1 MSRSSLLTSVLVF
14 ALIASSPSIAEN
26 SKRLIHGLIYTLN
39 PQQPVAE
46 AVVIDN
52 GRFQFVGKLDEAMA
66 LINDATEVLDLGD
79 SVAYPGFIEGHGHL
93 SSLGRSL
100 ASINLSN
107 AENFDQI
114 VDMVSQKAAT
124 LQPGEVVFGR
134 GWHQSKWSSRPNPE
148 VDGFPTH
155 DKLSLVAPN
164 HPVVLEHA
172 NGHTVLI
179 NQNAMQ
185 RANITAQTVAPEG
198 GVIVLDETSQP
209 TGILHETAMTL
220 ISELTKRTVAT
231 AQQSILEGQA
241 HAFANGITAFH
252 DAGVDSVDVQAQQAL
267 DASGELKLRLY
278 SMIDATDRSLIDQ
291 WLEHGPIIANSKS
304 RLTIRSIK
312 VVMDGALGSRTA
324 WLHEPYTDDPA
335 TKGLPT
341 FDADEF
347 ESLVSRASHLGW
359 QVNTHAIGDKANTE
373 VLDRIALAVSNP
385 KSLRFR
391 IEHAQHIRPS
401 DVEKFT
407 TLGIIA
413 SMQPIH
419 MSSDRPWAIERL
431 GQERIESGAYIWR
444 SLLDAGVLIASGT
457 DVPVEPISPIANF
470 YAAITRKTLKG
481 TPDTGYEP
489 GQKMT
494 RLEALR
500 AMTANN
506 AFAAFEEQNQGLIAV
521 GNYADLTILSS
532 DLLNVEEHKIL
543 DTKVVR
549 TIVAGETVFSNH

>member
-1 MSRSSLLTSVLVF
+1 MSRSSLLTSVF
-14 ALIASSPSIAEN
+14 FFSLIASASSVAEN
-26 SKRLIHGLIYTLN
+26 SRQLIQGLIYTLN

-46 AVVIDN
+46 AVILEN
-52 GRFQFVGKLDEAMA
+52 GRFQFVGKLDDALT
-66 LINDATEVLDLGD
+66 LINDTTEVIELGD

-93 SSLGRSL
+93 SSLGRAL
-100 ASINLSN
+100 VSIDLSN
-107 AENFDQI
+107 ADSFDQI
-114 VDMVSQKAAT
+114 VEMVSQKAST
-124 LQPGEVVFGR
+124 LPPGEVVFGR

-164 HPVVLEHA
+164 NPVVLEHA

-185 RANITAQTVAPEG
+185 RANIAPQTVAPEG
-198 GVIVLDETSQP
+198 GVIVVDENAQP
-209 TGILHETAMTL
+209 TGILHETAIAL
-220 ISELTKRTVAT
+220 ISELKKRSVAS
-231 AQQSILEGQA
+231 ARRSILAGQE

-252 DAGVDSVDVQAQQAL
+252 DAGADSVDIQAQQTL

-278 SMIDATDRSLIDQ
+278 SMIDATDRALIDQ
-291 WLEHGPIIANSKS
+291 WLEHGPIIADSKS

-324 WLHEPYTDDPA
+324 WLHEPYTDDP
-335 TKGLPT
+335 TTRGLPT

-347 ESLVSRASHLGW
+347 ESLAKKASQLGW

-373 VLDRIALAVSNP
+373 VLNRIAVAIRDP
-385 KSLRFR
+385 KNLRFR

-401 DVEKFT
+401 DVEKFK

-470 YAAITRKTLKG
+470 YAAISRKTLKG

-489 GQKMT
+489 EQKMT
-494 RLEALR
+494 RLEALQ
-500 AMTANN
+500 AMTSNN
-506 AFAAFEEQNQGLIAV
+506 AFAAFEEQNQGVIAV
-521 GNYADLTILSS
+521 GKYADMTILSS
-532 DLLNVEEHKIL
+532 DLLTLEEHKIL

-549 TIVAGETVFSNH
+549 TIVAGETVFSDH

>member
-1 MSRSSLLTSVLVF
+1 MSRSSLLTSVF
-14 ALIASSPSIAEN
+14 FFSLIASASSVAEN
-26 SKRLIHGLIYTLN
+26 SRQLIQGLIYTLN

-46 AVVIDN
+46 AVILEN
-52 GRFQFVGKLDEAMA
+52 GRFQFVGKLDDALT
-66 LINDATEVLDLGD
+66 LINDTTEVVELGD
-79 SVAYPGFIEGHGHL
+79 AVAYPGFIEGHGHL

-107 AENFDQI
+107 AENFEQI
-114 VDMVSQKAAT
+114 VEMVSQKAAT
-124 LQPGEVVFGR
+124 LQPGEFVFGR

-164 HPVVLEHA
+164 NPVVLEHA

-185 RANITAQTVAPEG
+185 RANITAQTLAPEG
-198 GVIVLDETSQP
+198 GVIVLEKTSQP
-209 TGILHETAMTL
+209 TGILHETAISL
-220 ISELTKRTVAT
+220 ISELTTRSVAST
-231 AQQSILEGQA
+231 RRSILNGQE
-241 HAFANGITAFH
+241 HAFAHGITAFH
-252 DAGVDSVDVQAQQAL
+252 DAGVDSVDVQAQQDL

-278 SMIDATDRSLIDQ
+278 SMLDANDSALIDQ
-291 WLEHGPIIANSKS
+291 WLQRPLLIADSSS

-335 TKGLPT
+335 TRGLPT

-347 ESLVSRASHLGW
+347 EALVTRAARAGW

-373 VLDRIALAVSNP
+373 VLDRIALAVSDP

-401 DVEKFT
+401 DVEKFK

-431 GQERIESGAYIWR
+431 GQARIESGAYIWR
-444 SLLDAGVLIASGT
+444 SLIDAGVLIASGT
-457 DVPVEPISPIANF
+457 DVPVEPINPIANF

-481 TPDTGYEP
+481 TPETGYEP
-489 GQKMT
+489 RQKMT

-500 AMTANN
+500 AMTSNN
-506 AFAAFEEQNQGLIAV
+506 AFAAFAEQNQGVIAV

-543 DTKVVR
+543 DTKVMK
-549 TIVAGETVFSNH
+549 TIVAGETVFSDY

>member
-1 MSRSSLLTSVLVF
+1 MSRSSLITSVLIF
-14 ALIASSPSIAEN
+14 SLIASSSSVAEN
-26 SKRLIHGLIYTLN
+26 SKQLINGLIYTLN
-39 PQQPVAE
+39 PEQPVAE
-46 AVVIDN
+46 AVIIEN
-52 GRFQFVGKLDEAMA
+52 GRFQFVGKLDDALT
-66 LINDATEVLDLGD
+66 LINATTEVIELGD

-93 SSLGRSL
+93 SSLGRAL
-100 ASINLSN
+100 ASIDLSN

-114 VDMVSQKAAT
+114 VKMVGQKAST
-124 LQPGEVVFGR
+124 LPPGEVVFGR

-155 DKLSLVAPN
+155 DTLSLVAPN
-164 HPVVLEHA
+164 NPVVLEHA
-172 NGHTVLI
+172 NGHTVLV

-185 RANITAQTVAPEG
+185 RAKITEQTSAPNG
-198 GVIVLDETSQP
+198 GVIVVDENAQP
-209 TGILHETAMTL
+209 TGILHETAIAL

-231 AQQSILEGQA
+231 AQQSMLEGQA

-252 DAGVDSVDVQAQQAL
+252 DAGTDSVDTQAQQEL

-278 SMIDATDRSLIDQ
+278 SMIDATDRPLIDQ
-291 WLEHGPIIANSKS
+291 WLEQGPIIADGKS

-324 WLHEPYTDDPA
+324 WLHRPYNDDP
-335 TKGLPT
+335 TTRGLPT
-341 FDADEF
+341 FDAKEF
-347 ESLVSRASHLGW
+347 ESLTRKASQLGW

-373 VLDRIALAVSNP
+373 VLDLIALAVSDP

-401 DVEKFT
+401 DIEKFT

-457 DVPVEPISPIANF
+457 DVPVEPINPIANF

-489 GQKMT
+489 EQKMT
-494 RLEALR
+494 RLEALQ
-500 AMTANN
+500 AMTSNN
-506 AFAAFEEQNQGLIAV
+506 AYAAFEEQNQGVIAV
-521 GNYADLTILSS
+521 GKYADLTILSS
-532 DLLNVEEHKIL
+532 DLLTLEENSIL

-549 TIVAGETVFSNH
+549 TIVAGETVFSDH